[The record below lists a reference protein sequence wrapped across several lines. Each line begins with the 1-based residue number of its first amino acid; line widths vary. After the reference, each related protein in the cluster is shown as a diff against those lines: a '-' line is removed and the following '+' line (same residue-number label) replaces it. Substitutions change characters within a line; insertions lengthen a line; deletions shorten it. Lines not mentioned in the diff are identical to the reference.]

1 MRAKR
6 DFWMDVEEQVRHVPA
21 ESAATLA
28 AAEAAPPGT
37 DLRRFYVFQVVN
49 DFSFTAGIWI
59 IFLQARG
66 FSLAEIGLAESAFHL
81 APVTLE
87 IPSGSIADVFGRKWS
102 MTLGALLIAGST
114 ALMFM
119 ADSLWLLLPA
129 MYLNGAAYA
138 FRSGAQQAFLFDSMG
153 AAGGEPTGH
162 RFTALLGKLNAVA
175 YVAIA
180 ATTALGATL
189 ADRDYALPF
198 GLAVG
203 SGLAAA
209 WLAAGLQE
217 PARPAEERRGMGGTI
232 VEALRIVRGDGQLS
246 ALIVFAAALWTV
258 SALVHL
264 YAQAVLTERG
274 LAPSQI
280 GLVLS
285 VTLFTTAIGAWLA
298 GRLIHVRPFRF
309 WTVAATGAI
318 AGSGLLLGGAAIPVA
333 IAGLIVAE
341 LFAGAFE
348 PMIAQRVNT
357 AITSAQRATVL
368 SVEGFLYS
376 VTMIWAFPLF
386 GWTAERFGWLA
397 AYGVAG
403 GVVAALLGIFLLIGG
418 GRAVTPAAEPTLS
431 R

>member
-1 MRAKR
+1 
-6 DFWMDVEEQVRHVPA
+6 MDAEEQARHVPI

-28 AAEAAPPGT
+28 AAAVAPPGT
-37 DLRRFYVFQVVN
+37 DLRRFYVFQVIN

-59 IFLQARG
+59 IFLQSRG

-87 IPSGSIADVFGRKWS
+87 LPSGSFADVLGRKWS
-102 MTLGALLIAGST
+102 MTVSALLMAGST
-114 ALMFM
+114 TLMFV

-138 FRSGAQQAFLFDSMG
+138 FRSGAQQAFLFDSLRD
-153 AAGGEPTGH
+153 EPSGN
-162 RFTALLGKLNAVA
+162 RFTSLLGKLNSVA
-175 YVAIA
+175 YIAIA
-180 ATTALGATL
+180 ATTAIGASL
-189 ADRDYALPF
+189 AERDYALPF
-198 GLAVG
+198 GLAAG
-203 SGLAAA
+203 AGLAAA
-209 WLAAGLQE
+209 FLAAGLTE
-217 PARPAEERRGMGGTI
+217 PERPTEGRRGVGGTI
-232 VEALRIVRGDGQLS
+232 AEALRVVRADRQLL
-246 ALIVFAAALWTV
+246 ALVVFAAALWTV

-264 YAQAVLTERG
+264 YAQAVLVERG

-285 VTLFTTAIGAWLA
+285 VTLFTTALGSWLT
-298 GRLIHVRPFRF
+298 GRLASLRPFRF

-318 AGSGLLLGGAAIPVA
+318 AGSGLLLGGAPLPFALL
-333 IAGLIVAE
+333 GLVVAE

-357 AITSAQRATVL
+357 AITSSQRATVL

-386 GWTAERFGWLA
+386 GWTAERYGWLP

-403 GVVAALLGIFLLIGG
+403 GVVVALLGLFLVLGG
-418 GRAVTPAAEPTLS
+418 GMPATVQWSQTLPAD
-431 R
+431 

>member
-1 MRAKR
+1 
-6 DFWMDVEEQVRHVPA
+6 MDIEEQARHVPA

-28 AAEAAPPGT
+28 AAAAAPPGT
-37 DLRRFYVFQVVN
+37 DLRRFYGFQVIN

-59 IFLQARG
+59 IFLQSRG

-87 IPSGSIADVFGRKWS
+87 LPSGSFADVLGRKWS
-102 MTLGALLIAGST
+102 MTAGALLIAAST
-114 ALMFM
+114 TLMFV

-138 FRSGAQQAFLFDSMG
+138 FRSGAQQAFLFDSMD
-153 AAGGEPTGH
+153 GEPTGN
-162 RFTALLGKLNAVA
+162 RFTSLLGKLNAVA
-175 YVAIA
+175 YIAIA

-189 ADRDYALPF
+189 AERDYALPF

-203 SGLAAA
+203 AGLAAA
-209 WLAAGLQE
+209 WLAAGLKE
-217 PARPAEERRGMGGTI
+217 PRRPLEGRRGMGGTI
-232 VEALRIVRGDGQLS
+232 AEALRIVRGDRQLLS
-246 ALIVFAAALWTV
+246 LIVFAAALWTV
-258 SALVHL
+258 SALVYL
-264 YAQAVLTERG
+264 YAQAALSERG
-274 LAPSQI
+274 LSPAQI
-280 GLVLS
+280 GFALS
-285 VTLFTTAIGAWLA
+285 ATTFTTALGAWLS
-298 GRLIHVRPFRF
+298 GRLSNLRPFRF

-318 AGSGLLLGGAAIPVA
+318 AGSGLLLGGAPLPFALL
-333 IAGLIVAE
+333 GLIVAE

-357 AITSAQRATVL
+357 AISSAQRATIL

-386 GWTAERFGWLA
+386 GWTAERYGWLP

-403 GVVAALLGIFLLIGG
+403 GVVGALLAVFLVLGG
-418 GRAVTPAAEPTLS
+418 GGPRLQSSVGAAA
-431 R
+431 